1 MAIRK
6 KGTKTQRKREFWDKD
21 REVMSDYYDL
31 CDRRASKTME
41 AQLKRL
47 IERDPDF
54 LDTYL
59 LLYDILKNSKRRR
72 GEAGAVLDEAYSRA
86 VKLITDGNSGNWPDV
101 LEWTW
106 LGNRHIIRTILD
118 KAISL
123 WTKGETDGALELFRK
138 LLKTNPG
145 DNVGARHF
153 ILAIRMGMS
162 FEAFERR
169 FDKGGF
175 YDRELVEWFDGNRGK
190 FPDEFVWWE
199 SAVEEL

>member
-1 MAIRK
+1 MAIIK
-6 KGTKTQRKREFWDKD
+6 KGTKKQRKREFLDKD

-31 CDRRASKTME
+31 CDRRASKTTE
-41 AQLKRL
+41 AQLRRL

-54 LDTYL
+54 LDPYL
-59 LLYDILKNSKRRR
+59 LLCEILKNGRSRRS
-72 GEAGAVLDEAYSRA
+72 EAEKVLDEAYSRA
-86 VKLITDGNSGNWPDV
+86 IKLITDKRGNWPDV
-101 LEWTW
+101 LEWAW

-123 WTKGETDGALELFRK
+123 WTKGETNGALELFRK

-145 DNVGARHF
+145 DNVGARNF

-175 YDRELVEWFDGNRGK
+175 YDMELVEWFDGNCGK
-190 FPDEFVWWE
+190 FSDEFGWWE
-199 SAVEEL
+199 KAVEEL